1 MLTSQQPIWIGW
13 GKDLT
18 YLYND
23 PYKSII
29 GGKHPWALGRPTAEV
44 WREIWGEIAPLLN
57 KAMTEEEGTYVEE
70 QLLIM
75 ERNGYPE
82 ETHYTY
88 SYSPIIDDDGTTG
101 GIFCANTDDTQRV
114 IGERQLAL
122 LRELAAGTAHAR
134 TWQQACENGAYALS
148 TNPHDLP
155 FALLYVLEPGS
166 DTAMRVGATG
176 IDLDHPS
183 APETI
188 SINSPAPWPL
198 TEALRDGDP
207 RLVSNLSQLFETPF
221 PRSVWKT
228 PPHQAIVLPIPAT
241 GETGRTGFLIAGLN
255 PFRLPDDNYKGFL
268 GLVAGQLGAAIGNAE
283 AYQYQQRRVE
293 ALAQIDRAKTAFFSN
308 ISHEFRTPLTLM
320 LGPLEETLAQPSLPP
335 QQLQD
340 LSLVHRNG
348 LRLLK
353 LVNTLLDFSRIEA
366 GRMQA
371 NFEKVDLAALTTDIA
386 SNFSSVT
393 ERVGLKLIVDCP
405 ALPDSVYV
413 DRDMW
418 EKIVLNLMSNAFKFT
433 LEGQITVRMRASSD
447 GSAAQFSVIDTG
459 IGISP
464 EEFPRLFERFRRIE
478 SARGRSF
485 EGSGIGL
492 ALVQELV
499 KLLGGDIS
507 VESQP
512 DVGSTFTATVPF
524 GTAHLPEHGRHL
536 ISEAADTE
544 PPITSA
550 NVRVQ
555 TYLDEALGWSRRSP
569 NDWSE
574 GPSPGFADSF
584 ERTPQAPN
592 GQCYRVVLA
601 DDNADMR
608 DYAGR
613 LLRDAGFHVDVAPDG
628 ETAFEIVRHARP
640 DLVLSDVMMPKLDG
654 FGLLSRLRADP
665 ELSHIPVLL
674 LSARAGE
681 EAQVE
686 GLGSGADDYLTKPFA
701 ARELIA
707 RVEGNLRLARA
718 RREKTQALVEEAKT
732 LETLNKIGNAIAA
745 ESDLERVVQVVTDAA
760 TELSGAAFG
769 SFFYNVLDE
778 RGESYTLYTL
788 SGAPR
793 EAFSKFPQPRN
804 TEVFGPTFR
813 GEGMVRS
820 PDITQDPRFGKN
832 DPYRG
837 MPPGHLP
844 VRSYLAAP
852 VKSQSG
858 EVLGGL
864 FFGHPEVGV
873 FDERSERLIA
883 GVAVQAGI
891 AMDKAR
897 LYHAAQHEIDRR
909 KQTEVALRESEQSL
923 ESKVRQRTLELTAA
937 NDQLLKAAAERER
950 VESQLRQAQKMEAMG
965 QLTGGVAHDFNNLLT
980 IVIGNIESMQRNL
993 PADASSRQR
1002 RWIENAMHG
1011 AKRAATLTQHLLA
1024 FSRKQPLNPK
1034 SVDLNQLV
1042 SDISQVLSRTLGEQ
1056 IRIQTVLSGSL
1067 WKVEIDITQ
1076 METTL
1081 LNLAVNARDA
1091 MPDGGELTLETVNA
1105 HLDEGYGVHSADDG
1119 LGQYVV
1125 LAVTDTGVGMS
1136 DDVLQHAFE
1145 PFYTTKPIGRG
1156 TGLGLSQ
1163 VYGFVKQS
1171 GGHVRLHSKPGDGTS
1186 VRIYLPRFLGSDSF
1200 DNEAISMVP
1209 DAKQMET
1216 VLVVEDEPGVREHS
1230 AELLRELGYNVIEA
1244 EDAQDALRK
1253 LERTASIDL
1262 LFTDIGLPG
1271 MNGRQLVEEALRRRP
1286 QLKVLYTT
1294 GYARNAIVHHGRLD
1308 PGVQLITKPF
1318 TYANLAARVRDVLDT

>member
-13 GKDLT
+13 GKELT

-44 WREIWGEIAPLLN
+44 WREIWSDIAPLLN

-70 QLLIM
+70 HLLIM

-166 DTAMRVGATG
+166 ETAMRAGATG

-188 SINSPAPWPL
+188 SVNSLGPWAL
-198 TEALRDGDP
+198 METLRDGSAH
-207 RLVSNLSQLFETPF
+207 LVTNLSQRFSAPF
-221 PRSVWKT
+221 PRSVWKS

-241 GETGRTGFLIAGLN
+241 GDTGRTGFLIAGLN

-268 GLVAGQLGAAIGNAE
+268 GLVAGQIGAAIGNAE
-283 AYQYQQRRVE
+283 AYQYQQRRAE

-371 NFEKVDLAALTTDIA
+371 NFERIDLSALTADIA

-405 ALPDSVYV
+405 ALPDFVYV

-433 LEGQITVRMRASSD
+433 HEGQITVRMQASSD
-447 GSAAQFSVIDTG
+447 GSAAEFSVSDTG

-464 EEFPRLFERFRRIE
+464 EDFPRLFERFRRIE

-499 KLLGGDIS
+499 KLLGSDIS
-507 VESQP
+507 VESHP
-512 DVGSTFTATVPF
+512 GVGSTFTVTVPF
-524 GTAHLPEHGRHL
+524 GTAHLPEHGRHV
-536 ISEAADTE
+536 ISEAVDIE
-544 PPITSA
+544 PPVGSA

-555 TYLDEALGWSRRSP
+555 AYIDEALGCSRRGP
-569 NDWSE
+569 NDWSLRPAT
-574 GPSPGFADSF
+574 GYADSV
-584 ERTPQAPN
+584 ERTPQAPD
-592 GQCYRVVLA
+592 GQRYRVVLA

-613 LLRDAGFHVDVAPDG
+613 LLRDAGFDVDVAPDG

-654 FGLLSRLRADP
+654 FGLLSRMRADA

-732 LETLNKIGNAIAA
+732 LETLNRIGNAIAA
-745 ESDLERVVQVVTDAA
+745 EVDLARVVQVVTDAA

-788 SGAPR
+788 SGVPR

-804 TEVFGPTFR
+804 TEVFAPTFR

-820 PDITQDPRFGKN
+820 PDITQDPHFGKN
-832 DPYRG
+832 EPYRG

-864 FFGHPEVGV
+864 FFGHPEIGV

-937 NDQLLKAAAERER
+937 NDQLLQAATERER

-980 IVIGNIESMQRNL
+980 VVIGNIESMQRNFS
-993 PADASSRQR
+993 ADASARQR
-1002 RWIENAMHG
+1002 RWMDNAMHG

-1034 SVDLNQLV
+1034 PVDLNQLV
-1042 SDISQVLSRTLGEQ
+1042 SDISQILSRTLGEQ
-1056 IRIQTVLSGSL
+1056 IKIETILNKSL

-1076 METTL
+1076 METSL

-1091 MPDGGELTLETVNA
+1091 MADGGKLTIETANA
-1105 HLDEGYGVHSADDG
+1105 RLEGYALDAAEDE

-1136 DDVLQHAFE
+1136 EDVRQHAFE
-1145 PFYTTKPIGRG
+1145 PFYTTKPTGRG

-1171 GGHVRLHSKPGDGTS
+1171 GGHVRLHSRPGEGTS
-1186 VRIYLPRFLGSDSF
+1186 VRIYLPRFLGSASV
-1200 DNEAISMVP
+1200 DNEAISVVP
-1209 DAKQMET
+1209 DANQMET

-1230 AELLRELGYNVIEA
+1230 AELLRELGYTVIEA

-1253 LERTASIDL
+1253 LERTPAIDL

-1294 GYARNAIVHHGRLD
+1294 GYARDAIVHHGRLD